1 MARTVAGCPR
11 RVRGVTFLRTQRGG
25 VCMPART
32 GAEFLERLAATRTHV
47 EIQGETLVGGVA
59 SHPAFANVVRTY
71 AGLFD
76 MQHDPEYRNILTYP
90 SPTTGE
96 PVPTSFLIPRTADD
110 LVKRRLAFKAWA
122 EQSQGMLGRTA
133 DYLNSALMALAS
145 AAEWF
150 GQADSAFARNVTA
163 YYEKVREED
172 LLCTHTL
179 IPPQANRA
187 VAGSQQGGGALMAH
201 VVRED
206 DNGIVVRGARMLAT
220 IGPFADELLVFPS
233 TVLRGTPED
242 KPYSFAFA
250 VPVDAPGLKFIARE
264 PFDYGRSHFD
274 HPLGSRFDESD
285 AVVIFD
291 DVHVPYERC
300 FTLGDPEL
308 CNGFYTATDAL
319 QHMTHQVVSR
329 TTAKTEYILGLTAL
343 LVESIGIGQF
353 QHVQAD
359 LAEIITTLETL
370 RALGR
375 AAEAD
380 AAVNAYGVCTPA
392 WPPLNTARNLYPKL
406 YQRFPEILRKL
417 GASGLMATPTE
428 ADLAGG
434 AAADID
440 TYLQAATLTGA
451 ERVRLFRLIWDTSMS
466 AFASRQA
473 LYEYYFFGDPVR
485 TAMAY
490 VASYDKSPYVD
501 RVRAFLAGD

>member
-1 MARTVAGCPR
+1 
-11 RVRGVTFLRTQRGG
+11 
-25 VCMPART
+25 MPART
-32 GAEFLERLAATRTHV
+32 GAQFLDRLARTRTHV
-47 EIQGETLVGGVA
+47 QVQGETLTGGVA
-59 SHPAFANVVRTY
+59 SHPAFANVVRSY
-71 AGLFD
+71 AELFD
-76 MQHDPEYRNILTYP
+76 MQHDPRLRDVLTYP
-90 SPTTGE
+90 SPLTGE
-96 PVPTSFLIPRTADD
+96 PVATSFLVPRTEAD
-110 LVKRRLAFKAWA
+110 LVKRRQAFRLWA
-122 EQSQGMLGRTA
+122 DASLGMLGRTG

-145 AAEWF
+145 AADWF
-150 GQADSAFARNVTA
+150 GRQDDRFARNIRA

-172 LLCTHTL
+172 LLLTHTL

-187 VAGSQQGGGALMAH
+187 VAGSQQAAGTLMAH
-201 VVRED
+201 IVRED

-250 VPVDAPGLKFIARE
+250 VPSDAPGLRYIARE
-264 PFDYGRSHFD
+264 PLDYGRSHFD

-285 AVVIFD
+285 AVVVFD

-308 CNGFYTATDAL
+308 CNGFYLATSAIE
-319 QHMTHQVVSR
+319 QMTHQVVAR
-329 TTAKTEYILGLTAL
+329 TTAKTEYILGLTCL
-343 LVESIGIGQF
+343 LTEAIGIGQF

-359 LAEIITTLETL
+359 IAEIITTLETL
-370 RALGR
+370 RAFGR

-380 AAVNAYGVCTPA
+380 AAVNSYGVLTPA
-392 WPPLNTARNLYPKL
+392 WAPLNAARNLYPRL

-417 GASGLMATPTE
+417 GASGLMAIPAE
-428 ADLAGG
+428 ADIAGP
-434 AAADID
+434 AAADIG

-451 ERVRLFRLIWDTSMS
+451 ERVRLFRLVWDTCAS

-485 TAMAY
+485 MAGAY
-490 VASYDKSPYVD
+490 VSGYDRSPYMA
-501 RVRAFLAGD
+501 RVRDFLDRPG

>member
-1 MARTVAGCPR
+1 
-11 RVRGVTFLRTQRGG
+11 
-25 VCMPART
+25 MPART
-32 GAEFLERLAATRTHV
+32 GAEFLDRLSRTRTHV
-47 EIQGETLVGGVA
+47 EIQGETLKGGVA
-59 SHPAFANVVRTY
+59 DHPAFKNVVRTY
-71 AGLFD
+71 ARLFD
-76 MQHDPEYRNILTYP
+76 LQQSAEYRNILTYP
-90 SPTTGE
+90 SPATGDR
-96 PVPTSFLIPRTADD
+96 VATSFLIPRTAED
-110 LVKRRLAFKAWA
+110 LSKRSRADKVWA
-122 EQSQGMLGRTA
+122 DASFGMLGRTGA
-133 DYLNSALMALAS
+133 YLNSALMALAS
-145 AAEWF
+145 AADWF
-150 GQADSAFARNVTA
+150 AQTDAALAGNIVA
-163 YYEKVREED
+163 YYEKVRDED

-187 VAGSQQGGGALMAH
+187 QPGSQQAGGALMAH
-201 VVRED
+201 ITKQD

-250 VPVDAPGLKFIARE
+250 VPVDAPGLRFIARE

-300 FTLGDPEL
+300 FTLGDPDI
-308 CNGFYTATDAL
+308 CNGFYTKTDAVA
-319 QHMTHQVVSR
+319 HMTHQVVAR
-329 TTAKTEYILGLTAL
+329 TTAKTEFVLGLTTL
-343 LVESIGIGQF
+343 LTEAIGTGGF

-370 RALGR
+370 RALNR

-380 AAVNAYGVCTPA
+380 AKPNDYQVVTPA
-392 WPPLNTARNLYPKL
+392 WPPLNAARNLYPRL

-428 ADLAGG
+428 ADVNGP

-440 TYLQAATLTGA
+440 GYLQAATLTGRD
-451 ERVRLFRLIWDTSMS
+451 RVRLFRLVWDACGS
-466 AFASRQA
+466 AFSGRQA

-485 TAMAY
+485 MAGAY
-490 VASYDKSPYVD
+490 VTGYDREPYQAA
-501 RVRAFLAGD
+501 VRAFLDRD

>member
-1 MARTVAGCPR
+1 
-11 RVRGVTFLRTQRGG
+11 
-25 VCMPART
+25 MPART
-32 GAEFLERLAATRTHV
+32 GAEFLGRLASTRTHV

-76 MQHDPEYRNILTYP
+76 LQHDPEYRNILTYP
-90 SPTTGE
+90 SPTTGD
-96 PVPTSFLIPRTADD
+96 PVATSFLIPRTAQD
-110 LVKRRLAFKAWA
+110 LVKRRQAFSAWA
-122 EQSQGMLGRTA
+122 ERSLGMLGRTG

-150 GQADSAFARNVTA
+150 GQADTAFSRNILA

-187 VAGSQQGGGALMAH
+187 VAASQQAGGALMAH

-250 VPVDAPGLKFIARE
+250 IQVDAPGLTFIARE

-329 TTAKTEYILGLTAL
+329 TTAKTEYVLGLTTL

-380 AAVNAYGVCTPA
+380 AALNAYGVFTPA

-428 ADLAGG
+428 ADVLGN
-434 AAADID
+434 AADAIG
-440 TYLQAATLTGA
+440 TYLQAATLSGA
-451 ERVRLFRLIWDTSMS
+451 DRVRLFRLVWDTCAS

-485 TAMAY
+485 TASAY

-501 RVRAFLAGD
+501 RVRAFLESPSGG

>member
-1 MARTVAGCPR
+1 
-11 RVRGVTFLRTQRGG
+11 
-25 VCMPART
+25 MPART
-32 GAEFLERLAATRTHV
+32 GAEFLDRLSRTRTHV
-47 EIQGETLVGGVA
+47 EIQGETLHGGVA
-59 SHPAFANVVRTY
+59 DHPAFTNVVRTY
-71 AGLFD
+71 ARLFD
-76 MQHDPEYRNILTYP
+76 LQYAPEYRNILTYP
-90 SPTTGE
+90 SPATSQ
-96 PVPTSFLIPRTADD
+96 PVATSFLIPRTPEDLAKRGQACKLTAD
-110 LVKRRLAFKAWA
+110 ASF
-122 EQSQGMLGRTA
+122 GMLGRTG

-145 AAEWF
+145 AQSWF
-150 GQADSAFARNVTA
+150 AQTDAAFAGNIVA

-187 VAGSQQGGGALMAH
+187 QAASQQAGGALMAH
-201 VVRED
+201 IVRED

-233 TVLRGTPED
+233 TVLRGAADD

-250 VPVDAPGLKFIARE
+250 IPTDAEGLRFIARE

-285 AVVIFD
+285 AVVVFD
-291 DVHVPYERC
+291 DVHVPNERC
-300 FTLGDPEL
+300 FTLGDPEI
-308 CNGFYTATDAL
+308 CNGFYTKTDAVA
-319 QHMTHQVVSR
+319 HMTHQVVAR
-329 TTAKTEYILGLTAL
+329 TTAKTEFILGLTTAL
-343 LVESIGIGQF
+343 TEAIGIGGF

-370 RALGR
+370 RALNR

-380 AAVNAYGVCTPA
+380 ARANAYDVITPA
-392 WPPLNTARNLYPKL
+392 WPPLNAARNLYPKL

-428 ADLAGG
+428 ADVDGP

-440 TYLQAATLTGA
+440 AYLQAATLTGRD
-451 ERVRLFRLIWDTSMS
+451 RVRLFRLVWDACAS
-466 AFASRQA
+466 AFAGRQA

-485 TAMAY
+485 MATAYQA
-490 VASYDKSPYVD
+490 AYDKEPYAD
-501 RVRAFLAGD
+501 RVRAFLAAAD

>member
-1 MARTVAGCPR
+1 
-11 RVRGVTFLRTQRGG
+11 
-25 VCMPART
+25 MPART
-32 GAEFLERLAATRTHV
+32 GAEFLDRLARARTHV
-47 EIQGETLVGGVA
+47 EIQGETLTGGVA
-59 SHPAFANVVRTY
+59 SHPAFRNVVRSY

-76 MQHDPEYRNILTYP
+76 MQHDPPYRDVLTYP

-96 PVPTSFLIPRTADD
+96 PVATSFLIPRTAAD
-110 LVKRRLAFKAWA
+110 LAKRRQAFKLWA
-122 EQSQGMLGRTA
+122 DRSLGMLGRTG

-145 AAEWF
+145 AADWF
-150 GQADSAFARNVTA
+150 GQADTAFARNVVA
-163 YYEKVREED
+163 YYEKVRDED

-187 VAGSQQGGGALMAH
+187 VSGSQQAGGVLMAH

-206 DNGIVVRGARMLAT
+206 DSGIVVRGARMLAT

-233 TVLRGTPED
+233 TVLRGTEED

-250 VPVDAPGLKFIARE
+250 VPSDAPGLRYIARE
-264 PFDYGRSHFD
+264 PLDYGRSHFD

-285 AVVIFD
+285 AVVVFD

-300 FTLGDPEL
+300 FILGDPEL
-308 CNGFYTATDAL
+308 CNGFYTATQAVN
-319 QHMTHQVVSR
+319 HMTHQVLAR
-329 TTAKTEYILGLTAL
+329 TTAKTEYILGVTSL
-343 LVESIGIGQF
+343 LVDAIGIGQF

-370 RALGR
+370 RAFGR

-380 AAVNAYGVCTPA
+380 AALNQYGVLTPA
-392 WPPLNTARNLYPKL
+392 WAPLNAARNLYPKL

-428 ADLAGG
+428 ADIAGP
-434 AAADID
+434 ARADID

-451 ERVRLFRLIWDTSMS
+451 ERVRLFRLVWDTCVS
-466 AFASRQA
+466 AFAGRQA

-485 TAMAY
+485 MAGAY
-490 VASYDKSPYVD
+490 VASYDRSAYAG
-501 RVRAFLAGD
+501 RVRDFLGE

>member
-1 MARTVAGCPR
+1 
-11 RVRGVTFLRTQRGG
+11 
-25 VCMPART
+25 MPART
-32 GAEFLERLAATRTHV
+32 GAEFLDRLSRTRTHV
-47 EIQGETLVGGVA
+47 EIQGETLNGGIPD
-59 SHPAFANVVRTY
+59 HPAFKNVVRSY
-71 AGLFD
+71 AALFD
-76 MQHDPEYRNILTYP
+76 LQQAGEYRDVLTYQDRITN
-90 SPTTGE
+90 SRE
-96 PVPTSFLIPRTADD
+96 ATSFLIPRTPED
-110 LVKRRLAFKAWA
+110 LAKRGKAFKLTADA
-122 EQSQGMLGRTA
+122 SFGMLGRTG

-145 AAEWF
+145 ARDWF
-150 GQADSAFARNVTA
+150 AQTDAAFANNVTR
-163 YYEKVREED
+163 YYEKVREQD

-187 VAGSQQGGGALMAH
+187 QPGSQQAGGALMAH
-201 VVRED
+201 ITSED

-250 VPVDAPGLKFIARE
+250 IPTDAPGLRFIARE

-285 AVVIFD
+285 AVVVFD

-300 FTLGDPEL
+300 FTLGDPEI
-308 CNGFYTATDAL
+308 CNGFYTKTDAIA
-319 QHMTHQVVSR
+319 HMTHQVVAR
-329 TTAKTEYILGLTAL
+329 TTAKTEFILGLVTVLSEA
-343 LVESIGIGQF
+343 IGIDGF

-370 RALGR
+370 RALSR

-380 AAVNAYGVCTPA
+380 AKANDYGVITPA
-392 WPPLNTARNLYPKL
+392 WPPLNAARNLYPKL

-428 ADLAGG
+428 ADVDGP

-440 TYLQAATLTGA
+440 TYLQAATLTGK
-451 ERVRLFRLIWDTSMS
+451 ERVRLFRLVWDACAS
-466 AFASRQA
+466 AFAGRQA

-485 TAMAY
+485 MATAY
-490 VASYDKSPYVD
+490 QASYDKAPYAD
-501 RVRAFLAGD
+501 RVRAFLAAGD